1 MQKRLFLSLLLLCAC
16 SASAQVYKWVD
27 EDGVVHY
34 SDQPVPGAERI
45 DLPSRPSTPPAA
57 STRPAPARPA
67 AAARSTPA
75 SRQPAAPFSYTS
87 LSVASPAA
95 EQTLWNIGG
104 QLTVNLSLQPGLRS
118 GDRVR
123 LYFDG
128 TPTETQLGLSFQ
140 LQEVWRGEHNLQ
152 AEVIDANGQLMIRS
166 EPIRFYVQQTSVLN
180 P

>member
-1 MQKRLFLSLLLLCAC
+1 MQKRLSLLLLLLCAC
-16 SASAQVYKWVD
+16 TASAQVYKWVD

-45 DLPSRPSTPPAA
+45 DLPTRSSAPPAA
-57 STRPAPARPA
+57 AAARPA
-67 AAARSTPA
+67 AATPAARPAPA
-75 SRQPAAPFSYTS
+75 SRPAAPFSYTS

-104 QLTVNLSLQPGLRS
+104 QLTVNLSLQPGLRD

-128 TPTETQLGLSFQ
+128 TASETQLGLSFQ